1 MKLIRI
7 GNFGEIEEVVSE
19 KASLYEVIS
28 LVDALNWQ
36 HFHQVVLQKDTENWI
51 EVGGSLNTHGL
62 AAVICHDNEHF
73 VMR

>member
-1 MKLIRI
+1 MKLILI
-7 GNFGEIEEVVSE
+7 GNFGETEEVVSE

-51 EVGGSLNTHGL
+51 EVGESLKTHGL